1 MVYKLWVWR
10 MIRLLA
16 LLSLLMSSIAIQAAE
31 NDIQQMAERGDA
43 LAQAKLGAMYIL
55 GRDGVEHDDQK
66 AAEWM
71 LKAAKQG
78 LIEAEV
84 VMAALYDRGM
94 GVPQNVD
101 TATQWYE
108 KAAVKGHGASLAL
121 LGRNDTTKGSVA
133 FNYKT
138 ARLTAARQIPTEYAK
153 KILLKK

>member
-1 MVYKLWVWR
+1 MV
-10 MIRLLA
+10 RLLV
-16 LLSLLMSSIAIQAAE
+16 LLSMLMASINIQAAE
-31 NDIQQMAERGDA
+31 SDIQKMAEQGDA

-55 GRDGVEHDDQK
+55 GREDIERDEQK

-84 VMAALYDRGM
+84 VMAALYDRGL
-94 GVPQNVD
+94 GVPHNVD
-101 TATQWYE
+101 MATQWYE
-108 KAAVKGHGASLAL
+108 KAAAKGHGASLAL
-121 LGRNDTTKGSVA
+121 LGRNDTAKGSVA

-138 ARLTAARQIPTEYAK
+138 ARLSAARQIPTEYAK

>member
-1 MVYKLWVWR
+1 MGLE
-10 MIRLLA
+10 MIRVLVLSVLLA
-16 LLSLLMSSIAIQAAE
+16 SSIAIQAVE
-31 NDIQQMAERGDA
+31 SDIQQMAEQGDA

-55 GRDGVEHDDQK
+55 GRDGVDKDEQK
-66 AAEWM
+66 GAEWM

-121 LGRNDTTKGSVA
+121 LGRNETAKGSVA

>member
-1 MVYKLWVWR
+1 
-10 MIRLLA
+10 MIRLLV
-16 LLSLLMSSIAIQAAE
+16 LLSVLMASINIQAAE
-31 NDIQQMAERGDA
+31 SDIQKMAEQGDA

-55 GRDGVEHDDQK
+55 GREDIERDEQK

-84 VMAALYDRGM
+84 VMAALYDRGL
-94 GVPQNVD
+94 GVPHNVD
-101 TATQWYE
+101 MATQWYE
-108 KAAVKGHGASLAL
+108 KAAAQGHGASLAL
-121 LGRNDTTKGSVA
+121 LGRNDTAKGSVA

-138 ARLTAARQIPTEYAK
+138 ARLSAARQIPTEYAK

>member
-1 MVYKLWVWR
+1 MGLE
-10 MIRLLA
+10 MIRLLVLSV
-16 LLSLLMSSIAIQAAE
+16 LLVSSIAIQAVE
-31 NDIQQMAERGDA
+31 SDIQQMAQQGDA

-55 GRDGVEHDDQK
+55 GRDGVDKDEQK

-94 GVPQNVD
+94 GVPQNID

-108 KAAVKGHGASLAL
+108 KAAVKGHGASRAL
-121 LGRNDTTKGSVA
+121 LGKNETAKGSVA

>member
-1 MVYKLWVWR
+1 MGLE
-10 MIRLLA
+10 MIRVLVLSVLLA
-16 LLSLLMSSIAIQAAE
+16 SSIAIQAVE
-31 NDIQQMAERGDA
+31 SDIQQMAEQGDA
-43 LAQAKLGAMYIL
+43 VAQAKLGAMYIL
-55 GRDGVEHDDQK
+55 GRDGVDKDEQK

-121 LGRNDTTKGSVA
+121 LGRNETAKGSVA

-138 ARLTAARQIPTEYAK
+138 ARLTAARQIPAEYAK

>member
-1 MVYKLWVWR
+1 
-10 MIRLLA
+10 MIRLLV
-16 LLSLLMSSIAIQAAE
+16 LLSVLIASINIQAAE
-31 NDIQQMAERGDA
+31 SDIQIMAEQGDA
-43 LAQAKLGAMYIL
+43 LVQAKLGAMYIL
-55 GRDGVEHDDQK
+55 GREGIERDEQK

-84 VMAALYDRGM
+84 IMAALYDRGL
-94 GVPQNVD
+94 GVPHNVD
-101 TATQWYE
+101 LATQWYE
-108 KAAVKGHGASLAL
+108 KAAAKGHGASLAL
-121 LGRNDTTKGSVA
+121 LGRNDTAKGSVA

>member
-1 MVYKLWVWR
+1 
-10 MIRLLA
+10 MIRLLVLSV
-16 LLSLLMSSIAIQAAE
+16 LLVSSIAIQAVE
-31 NDIQQMAERGDA
+31 SDIQQMAQQGDA

-55 GRDGVEHDDQK
+55 GRDGVDKDEQK

-101 TATQWYE
+101 MATQWYE

-121 LGRNDTTKGSVA
+121 LGKNETAKGSVA